1 MKLTYF
7 FITCLMTI
15 ACSTR
20 VHAQCNIDID
30 IKQFPDTI
38 CSGTSFTLSA
48 NVGTSGVAFTWIGPG
63 GFNRSGQNEV
73 VTFATAGNSGLYR
86 VIGTKAGCPSDTDT
100 MTVVVRIAP
109 AKPVIKAGVPM
120 CIGDTLIISNSQG
133 TTPAWLKPVIW
144 GPSGFSDT
152 LFTSKIENA
161 SKANAGMYS
170 AVHIDTFGCV
180 SDTAHLTIADTGIN
194 TRPATPILSGITTIC
209 KGDTLKIFSTPAGP
223 GEKYTWQWPY
233 AGVGRTQNIMIPNYP
248 DVGRDTFILTI
259 DSLGCKSIPAIRI
272 IEVLPTTSPTVSI
285 SANPGFFVAMY
296 TPVTLTANIK
306 DSSIN
311 STYQWRKNGQD
322 IFGEVNR
329 TLNVVFGVNVVQ
341 GDFIS
346 VWISS
351 KPTCTGND
359 TALSKF
365 VAFTPNNIKEATNSN
380 SLSVY
385 PNPVSDVLTVDNIKD
400 VESVIISTVTG
411 KIINLPIV
419 FTGNRLQ
426 INTTSLP
433 HGMYIIRVDEKTTRF
448 IKE

>member
-1 MKLTYF
+1 MRLKYF
-7 FITCLMTI
+7 FTGCLI
-15 ACSTR
+15 AMMCASQI
-20 VHAQCNIDID
+20 HAQCNIDID

-38 CSGTSFTLSA
+38 CSGTDFTLSA
-48 NVGTSGVAFTWIGPG
+48 NVGTTGVTYTWSGPA
-63 GFNRSGQNEV
+63 GFNRSGQNEI
-73 VTFATAGNSGLYR
+73 VTNATTTNGGLYK
-86 VIGTKAGCPSDTDT
+86 VVGAKTGCPSDSDT
-100 MTVVVRIAP
+100 LRVVIRVSP

-120 CIGDTLIISNSQG
+120 CIGDTLTISNSQG
-133 TTPAWLKPVIW
+133 TTPSWLKPQIW
-144 GPSGFSDT
+144 GPSGFTDT

-180 SDTAHLTIADTGIN
+180 SDTAHLTIADTSIN
-194 TRPATPILSGITTIC
+194 TRPATPVLSGNTTLC
-209 KGDTLKIFSTPAGP
+209 KGDTLKIFSTAAGP

-259 DSLGCKSIPAIRI
+259 DSLGCKSIPAVRI
-272 IEVLPTTSPTVSI
+272 IEVLPTTNPTVSI

-296 TPVTLTANIK
+296 TPVILTANIK
-306 DSSIN
+306 DRSIN

-351 KPTCTGND
+351 KPTCTAND

-365 VAFTPNNIKEATNSN
+365 VAFTPNNIQETTNSN
-380 SLSVY
+380 SISVY
-385 PNPVSDVLTVDNIKD
+385 PNPVSDILYVDNID
-400 VESVIISTVTG
+400 ISQPLTITTITG
-411 KIINLPIV
+411 KTITLPV
-419 FTGNRLQ
+419 EHSGNRLQ

-433 HGMYIIRVDEKTTRF
+433 VGMYIIKIEEKTTRF
-448 IKE
+448 VKQ